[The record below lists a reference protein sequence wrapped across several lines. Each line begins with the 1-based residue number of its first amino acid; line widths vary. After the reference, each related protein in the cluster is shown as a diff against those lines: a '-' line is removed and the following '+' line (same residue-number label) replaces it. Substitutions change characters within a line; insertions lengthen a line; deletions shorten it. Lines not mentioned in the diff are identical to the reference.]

1 MSRNPISAT
10 TCVAALALL
19 LTTVVGC
26 QKGPDPELVA
36 QHRERLLMD
45 DEPDGILT
53 VLELREA
60 FTGPPVEPQTEA
72 EVTET
77 AETTEEPSDEQPTEP
92 APPEG
97 PVVIVGRVGG
107 LTNPWQET
115 RPEYPFVPGEAAFF
129 LADAGAVAENEASGH
144 VHAPGEECPFCAAH
158 AGDNSAMLALIQ
170 FKQDGKPITI
180 EATDLLELKPLDTVV
195 VRGTASFTGEA
206 DTGMLVVEADG
217 IYIRR

>member
-1 MSRNPISAT
+1 MLL
-10 TCVAALALL
+10 AAAA
-19 LTTVVGC
+19 GC
-26 QKGPDPELVA
+26 QKGPDPEVVA
-36 QHRERLLMD
+36 QHRQRLMMD

-53 VLELREA
+53 VIELREA
-60 FTGPPVEPQTEA
+60 FTGTSSEPEA
-72 EVTET
+72 GAVEVTET
-77 AETTEEPSDEQPTEP
+77 SESTEQPSADEP
-92 APPEG
+92 ASPTTPEG

-158 AGDNSAMLALIQ
+158 AGDNSAMLAMIR

-180 EATDLLELKPLDTVV
+180 EATDLLDLKPLDTVV
-195 VRGTASFTGEA
+195 VRGEASFTGDAE
-206 DTGMLVVEADG
+206 TGMLVVEADG